1 MKKFLYITDR
11 EEYTEHNFIGPL
23 FEKYLPRFLDVDIV
37 YFSKYK
43 SYFEDRGGGHFV
55 VPIHEKKDILKY
67 LCDNDIDVFKY
78 DYVVVRNMYD
88 ILDSILTGRDIYNI
102 KVGYR
107 LSFPKI
113 ASKLEHAKAENRSN
127 ILLEIDKKVK
137 SYTRTKMI
145 NQCDIFLPTSQ
156 GLKDI
161 YCPDVTTKTHIVRS
175 GIDPD
180 KVHSKIS
187 RGDDK
192 IVFAYNGTL
201 SKLRSFRTVLEAF
214 SELKH
219 DNWKLYIS
227 TKDRDHATTCLK
239 DFRAI
244 SDKVIVSEAETKNEL
259 LNLMAECDIGLS
271 LLPNID
277 VFNTSIHLKTVDYY
291 TTSIPTLMTNS
302 NKNQEVFT
310 DGKDAWLCDFDK
322 DSIVKKLS
330 EIMQTPKEEIRT
342 MGVAGQA
349 RLLDKRDY
357 RKIASMLAEAMKLL

>member
-1 MKKFLYITDR
+1 VKKFLYITDR

-23 FEKYLPRFLDVDIV
+23 FEKYLPKFMDVDIV
-37 YFSKYK
+37 YLSKYK
-43 SYFEDRGGGHFV
+43 SYFEKRNGRFII
-55 VPIHEKKDILKY
+55 PIHEKKDILKY
-67 LCDNDIDVFKY
+67 LCDNDVDIFKY
-78 DYVVVRNMYD
+78 DYVVVRNMYE
-88 ILDSILTGRDIYNI
+88 ILENILASKDTYNI

-107 LSFPKI
+107 LSFPKL
-113 ASKLEHAKAENRSN
+113 ASKLEHAKAENKSN

-137 SYTRTKMI
+137 TYTRTKMI

-156 GLKDI
+156 GLKDV
-161 YCPDVTTKTHIVRS
+161 YCPNVTTKTHIVCS

-192 IVFAYNGTL
+192 IIFAYNGTL
-201 SKLRSFRTVLEAF
+201 SRLRDFRTVLEAF

-219 DNWKLYIS
+219 KNWKLYIS
-227 TKDRDHATTCLK
+227 TKDKDKATDCLD
-239 DFRAI
+239 DFNSLKKRVEI
-244 SDKVIVSEAETKNEL
+244 TKAETKNEL
-259 LNLMAECDIGLS
+259 LNLMATCDVGLS

-302 NKNQEVFT
+302 AKNREIFT
-310 DGKDAWLCDFDK
+310 DNVDAWLCDFNK
-322 DSIVKKLS
+322 DSILIKLN
-330 EIMQTPKEEIRT
+330 EIIETPKEQMRT

-349 RLLDKRDY
+349 RLLDQRDY
-357 RKIASMLAEAMKLL
+357 RKIASLLASAMNLL

>member
-1 MKKFLYITDR
+1 MKKFLYVTDR

-23 FEKYLPRFLDVDIV
+23 FEKYLPKFMNVDIV

-43 SYFEDRGGGHFV
+43 SYFEDRGNGHFV
-55 VPIHEKKDILKY
+55 VPIHEKKGILKY
-67 LCDNDIDVFKY
+67 LCDNDIDVSKY

-88 ILDSILTGRDIYNI
+88 ILDSIIASKDIYNI

-113 ASKLEHAKAENRSN
+113 ASKLEHAKAENRFS
-127 ILLEIDKKVK
+127 ILQEIDKKVK
-137 SYTRTKMI
+137 SYTRTKII
-145 NQCDIFLPTSQ
+145 NKCDIFLPTSQ

-187 RGDDK
+187 RGDDQ
-192 IVFAYNGTL
+192 IIFAYNGTL

-214 SELKH
+214 SELKYE
-219 DNWKLYIS
+219 NWKLYIS
-227 TKDRDHATTCLK
+227 TKDRDIAADCLK
-239 DFRAI
+239 DFSAI
-244 SDKVIVSEAETKNEL
+244 SDKVTISEAETKNEL
-259 LNLMAECDIGLS
+259 LDLMAQSDVGLS

-277 VFNTSIHLKTVDYY
+277 LFNTSIHLKTVDYY

-302 NKNQEVFT
+302 EKNREVFT
-310 DGKDAWLCDFDK
+310 NGKDAWLCDFDK
-322 DSIVKKLS
+322 DAITQKLS
-330 EIMQTPKEEIRT
+330 EIMQTPKDQIRL

-349 RLLDKRDY
+349 TLVKKRDY
-357 RKIASMLAEAMKLL
+357 RKIANMLADAMELL

>member
-23 FEKYLPRFLDVDIV
+23 FEKYLPKYMDVDIV
-37 YFSKYK
+37 YLSKYK
-43 SYFEDRGGGHFV
+43 SYFEKRNGRFV
-55 VPIHEKKDILKY
+55 VPIHEKKNILKY
-67 LCDNDIDVFKY
+67 LSENDINISSY

-88 ILDSILTGRDIYNI
+88 ILDTILSARDTYNI

-107 LSFPKI
+107 LSFPKL

-127 ILLEIDKKVK
+127 ILLEIDKKVRT
-137 SYTRTKMI
+137 YTRTKII

-161 YCPDVTTKTHIVRS
+161 YCPDVTTKTHILRS

-187 RGDDK
+187 RGDDQ
-192 IVFAYNGTL
+192 IIFAYNGTL
-201 SKLRSFRTVLEAF
+201 SKLRSFKTVLEAF
-214 SELKH
+214 SKLEH

-227 TKDRDHATTCLK
+227 TKDRDIANDCLNNFNFSK
-239 DFRAI
+239 DQ
-244 SDKVIVSEAETKNEL
+244 VEVTEAETKDEL
-259 LNLMAECDIGLS
+259 LNLMATCDIGLS

-277 VFNTSIHLKTVDYY
+277 LFNTSIHLKTVDYY
-291 TTSIPTLMTNS
+291 TTSIPTLMTDS
-302 NKNQEVFT
+302 SKNREIFT
-310 DGKDAWLCDFDK
+310 DNVDAWLCPFDK
-322 DSIVKKLS
+322 DSIHKKLDEIMKTPKS
-330 EIMQTPKEEIRT
+330 EIRI

-357 RKIASMLAEAMKLL
+357 RKIASMLAEAMNLL

>member
-23 FEKYLPRFLDVDIV
+23 FEKYLPRYMDVDIV

-43 SYFEDRGGGHFV
+43 SYFENRGGGHFV

-67 LCDNDIDVFKY
+67 LSENGIDISQY
-78 DYVVVRNMYD
+78 GYVVVRNMYD
-88 ILDSILTGRDIYNI
+88 ILDNILESKDTYDI

-113 ASKLEHAKAENRSN
+113 ASKLEHAKAENKSN
-127 ILLEIDKKVK
+127 ILLEIDKKIK

-145 NQCDIFLPTSQ
+145 NKCDIFLPTSQ
-156 GLKDI
+156 SLKDL

-187 RGDDK
+187 RGDNK

-201 SKLRSFRTVLEAF
+201 SKLRDFKTVLNAF

-227 TKDRDHATTCLK
+227 TKDNEYATNCLK
-239 DFRAI
+239 DFQTI
-244 SDKVIVSEAETKNEL
+244 SDKVIISKVQTKNEL
-259 LNLMAECDIGLS
+259 LDLMSQSDVGLS

-277 VFNTSIHLKTVDYY
+277 LFNTSIHLKTVDYY
-291 TTSIPTLMTNS
+291 TASIPTLMTNS
-302 NKNQEVFT
+302 TKNKKVFS
-310 DGKDAWLCDFDK
+310 DEKDAWLCDFDK
-322 DSIVKKLS
+322 DSIVTKLD
-330 EIMQTPKEEIRT
+330 EIIQTPKEKMRS
-342 MGVAGQA
+342 MGAAGQE
-349 RLLDKRDY
+349 RLLNQRDY
-357 RKIASMLAEAMKLL
+357 REIASMLAGAMKQL